1 MTGFPKVLAVSV
13 FLFVVSPPG
22 RAEETMAQEATLRI
36 KARVYNM
43 AKVPPAVLNAALIE
57 ASEIFQR
64 VGVEIEWVD
73 GSSHQRLGSSELYLR
88 IIPRFLPNTRSP
100 FGSSHLGYAATS
112 EEGGVLATI
121 FFHRVEA
128 LAWGD
133 PSFALGSAIAHEL
146 GHLLLGNGRGNG
158 GPHSASGLMRAHWQL
173 DDLKRKARETMQF
186 TLADAHRL
194 RARLLERFRKS
205 IDLQAPHPLSPEL
218 TPVNPARWVTFPH
231 FEVSRAFQRESFFQ
245 ASWP

>member
-13 FLFVVSPPG
+13 FFFVVSLPG
-22 RAEETMAQEATLRI
+22 RAEETMAQEASLRI

-88 IIPRFLPNTRSP
+88 IIPRFLPNTRCP

-133 PSFALGSAIAHEL
+133 P
-146 GHLLLGNGRGNG
+146 
-158 GPHSASGLMRAHWQL
+158 
-173 DDLKRKARETMQF
+173 
-186 TLADAHRL
+186 
-194 RARLLERFRKS
+194 
-205 IDLQAPHPLSPEL
+205 
-218 TPVNPARWVTFPH
+218 
-231 FEVSRAFQRESFFQ
+231 
-245 ASWP
+245 